1 MTHLLTANE
10 RLLPDIQCSSVSV
23 GKDNAL
29 YLRRYVRIVR
39 RHPVRISVSTP
50 ADLPQIFVLSFNAAR

>member
-1 MTHLLTANE
+1 MTHLLTANDSQ
-10 RLLPDIQCSSVSV
+10 LPDIQCISVSA

-39 RHPVRISVSTP
+39 RHPVRISVRTP
-50 ADLPQIFVLSFNAAR
+50 AELPQIFVLSFNAAR